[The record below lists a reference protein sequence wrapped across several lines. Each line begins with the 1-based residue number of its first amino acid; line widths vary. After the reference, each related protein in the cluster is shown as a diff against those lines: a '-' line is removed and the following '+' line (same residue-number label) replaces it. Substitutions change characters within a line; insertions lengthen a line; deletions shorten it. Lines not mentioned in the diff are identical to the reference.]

1 MEVTFKADKKLLDAI
16 NALAEAVR
24 GMAEHCQ
31 ANTENVQ
38 VIDTATVKALKVAS
52 ERRAELC
59 TPAEEEEEFLPFE
72 AEKQDE
78 PKPPVPSRDE
88 VNKLA
93 IAKIQAKH
101 RDEVKALLEKYGAAK
116 VSAVPEEHLAEFKAA
131 LEAL

>member
-38 VIDTATVKALKVAS
+38 VIDTATVKALKAAS
-52 ERRAELC
+52 ERGAELC
-59 TPAEEEEEFLPFE
+59 TPAEEEEEVLPFE

>member
-16 NALAEAVR
+16 NALAKAVR

-31 ANTENVQ
+31 ANTEP
-38 VIDTATVKALKVAS
+38 KAPDEGEAKP
-52 ERRAELC
+52 C
-59 TPAEEEEEFLPFE
+59 TPAEEEEGVLPFE

>member
-38 VIDTATVKALKVAS
+38 VIDTATVKALKAAS

-59 TPAEEEEEFLPFE
+59 TPAEEEEEVLPFE

-116 VSAVPEEHLAEFKAA
+116 VSAVPDEHLAEFKAA

>member
-38 VIDTATVKALKVAS
+38 VIDTATVKALKAAS
-52 ERRAELC
+52 ELC
-59 TPAEEEEEFLPFE
+59 TPAEEEEEVLPFE

-116 VSAVPEEHLAEFKAA
+116 VSAVPDEHLAEFKAA

>member
-16 NALAEAVR
+16 NALAEAVQ

-31 ANTENVQ
+31 ANTEPVYAFGTMSKE
-38 VIDTATVKALKVAS
+38 DLGAPDEGEAKPCAT
-52 ERRAELC
+52 
-59 TPAEEEEEFLPFE
+59 AEEEEALPFE
-72 AEKQDE
+72 TEKQDE

-116 VSAVPEEHLAEFKAA
+116 VSAVPDEHLAEFKAA

>member
-31 ANTENVQ
+31 ANTEQVQ
-38 VIDTATVKALKVAS
+38 VTDTATAEALKAAS

-59 TPAEEEEEFLPFE
+59 TPEEEKEVPPFE
-72 AEKQDE
+72 AEEQDE

-93 IAKIQAKH
+93 IAKIRAKH

>member
-1 MEVTFKADKKLLDAI
+1 MEVTFKADKKLLNAI
-16 NALAEAVR
+16 NALAEAVQ

-38 VIDTATVKALKVAS
+38 VIDTATAEALKVAN

-59 TPAEEEEEFLPFE
+59 TPAEEEEVPPFE
-72 AEKQDE
+72 AGKQDE
-78 PKPPVPSRDE
+78 PKPPVPSRGE

-93 IAKIQAKH
+93 IAKIQAKR

>member
-31 ANTENVQ
+31 ANTEP
-38 VIDTATVKALKVAS
+38 KAPDEGEAKP
-52 ERRAELC
+52 C
-59 TPAEEEEEFLPFE
+59 TRAEEEEGVLPFE

-101 RDEVKALLEKYGAAK
+101 RNEVKALLEKYGAAK

>member
-31 ANTENVQ
+31 ADAEPKTPDEG
-38 VIDTATVKALKVAS
+38 KAKP
-52 ERRAELC
+52 C
-59 TPAEEEEEFLPFE
+59 TPAEEEEEVLPFE

-116 VSAVPEEHLAEFKAA
+116 VSAVPEEHLAEFKTA

>member
-24 GMAEHCQ
+24 GMTEHCQ
-31 ANTENVQ
+31 ANRVPK
-38 VIDTATVKALKVAS
+38 ATDEDEAKPHA
-52 ERRAELC
+52 
-59 TPAEEEEEFLPFE
+59 PAKEEEEVLPFE

-78 PKPPVPSRDE
+78 PKPPAPSRDE

>member
-1 MEVTFKADKKLLDAI
+1 MEVTFKADKKLLGAI
-16 NALAEAVR
+16 NALAEAVQ
-24 GMAEHCQ
+24 GMAKHCQ

-38 VIDTATVKALKVAS
+38 VIDTATAEALKVAN

-59 TPAEEEEEFLPFE
+59 APAEEDEEALPFE
-72 AEKQDE
+72 AEKHDE

>member
-16 NALAEAVR
+16 NALAEAVQGR
-24 GMAEHCQ
+24 AEHCQ
-31 ANTENVQ
+31 ANTEPVYASGTMSKEDLEAASKN
-38 VIDTATVKALKVAS
+38 KAKP
-52 ERRAELC
+52 C
-59 TPAEEEEEFLPFE
+59 TPAEEEEEVLPFE

-78 PKPPVPSRDE
+78 PKLPVPSRDE

-116 VSAVPEEHLAEFKAA
+116 VSAVLDEHLAEFKAA

>member
-16 NALAEAVR
+16 NTLAEAVR

-31 ANTENVQ
+31 ANTEP
-38 VIDTATVKALKVAS
+38 KAPDEGEAKP
-52 ERRAELC
+52 C
-59 TPAEEEEEFLPFE
+59 TPAEEEEGVLPFE
-72 AEKQDE
+72 TGKQDE

-116 VSAVPEEHLAEFKAA
+116 VSAVPNEHLAEFKAA

>member
-16 NALAEAVR
+16 NALAEAVQ

-31 ANTENVQ
+31 ANTEPVYAFGTMSKE
-38 VIDTATVKALKVAS
+38 DLEATSKNEAKP
-52 ERRAELC
+52 C
-59 TPAEEEEEFLPFE
+59 TPAEEEEEVLPFE

-116 VSAVPEEHLAEFKAA
+116 VSAVPEEHLAEFKTA

>member
-1 MEVTFKADKKLLDAI
+1 MEVTFKADKKLLGAI
-16 NALAEAVR
+16 NALAEAVQ
-24 GMAEHCQ
+24 GMEKHCQ
-31 ANTENVQ
+31 ANTEP
-38 VIDTATVKALKVAS
+38 KAPDEGEAKP
-52 ERRAELC
+52 R
-59 TPAEEEEEFLPFE
+59 TPAEEEEGVLPFE

-116 VSAVPEEHLAEFKAA
+116 VSAVPEEHLAEFKTA

>member
-16 NALAEAVR
+16 NALAEAVQ

-31 ANTENVQ
+31 ANTEPVYASGTMSKEDLEAASKN
-38 VIDTATVKALKVAS
+38 KAKP
-52 ERRAELC
+52 C
-59 TPAEEEEEFLPFE
+59 TPAEEEEEVLPFE

-78 PKPPVPSRDE
+78 PKLPVPSRDE

-116 VSAVPEEHLAEFKAA
+116 VSAVLDEHLAEFKAA

>member
-31 ANTENVQ
+31 ANTEP
-38 VIDTATVKALKVAS
+38 KAPDEGEAKPCA
-52 ERRAELC
+52 
-59 TPAEEEEEFLPFE
+59 PAEEEEGVLPFE

-116 VSAVPEEHLAEFKAA
+116 VSAVPEEHLAEFKVA

>member
-31 ANTENVQ
+31 VNTEP
-38 VIDTATVKALKVAS
+38 KAPDEGEAKP
-52 ERRAELC
+52 C
-59 TPAEEEEEFLPFE
+59 TPAEEEEAKPCTPAEEEEGVLPFE
-72 AEKQDE
+72 AGKQDE

>member
-31 ANTENVQ
+31 ANTEP
-38 VIDTATVKALKVAS
+38 KAPDEGEAKP
-52 ERRAELC
+52 C
-59 TPAEEEEEFLPFE
+59 TPTEDEEEVLPFE
-72 AEKQDE
+72 EQE
-78 PKPPVPSRDE
+78 SPKAPVPSRSE

-101 RDEVKALLEKYGAAK
+101 RGEVKALLEKYGAAK

>member
-24 GMAEHCQ
+24 GMAEHCK
-31 ANTENVQ
+31 ANPEPKAPDEGETKPC
-38 VIDTATVKALKVAS
+38 AT
-52 ERRAELC
+52 
-59 TPAEEEEEFLPFE
+59 AEEEEALPFE

-101 RDEVKALLEKYGAAK
+101 RDEVKTLLEKYGAAK

>member
-24 GMAEHCQ
+24 GMA
-31 ANTENVQ
+31 NTEQVQ
-38 VIDTATVKALKVAS
+38 VIDTATAEALKAAS

-59 TPAEEEEEFLPFE
+59 TPAEEEKEVPPFE
-72 AEKQDE
+72 AEEQDE
-78 PKPPVPSRDE
+78 SKPPVPSRDE

-116 VSAVPEEHLAEFKAA
+116 VSAVPDEHLAEFKTA